1 MKSIPVLYAVIGID
15 TPNGE
20 YLIKY
25 DPVDLGDFRI
35 KTEFTDFENYKK
47 INPKTLSMIINSI
60 NEKYK
65 DTKIYNRLL
74 CSFVSAMNKVV
85 GANVIQLVID
95 KEEYDKE
102 ALVVTEIA
110 CALNTISNEFKHK
123 NKITIG
129 CEEVFA
135 LCEQRVEDL
144 WFRIENTIITWG
156 TDMHW
161 LLRQHG
167 YVVIVDYIPIEGC
180 EQLGLCWRK
189 IRVADTKSN
198 FEMIFVDSTPVRK
211 P

>member
-1 MKSIPVLYAVIGID
+1 MQTVNVKNKKFCTFCG
-15 TPNGE
+15 TPLNFAN
-20 YLIKY
+20 ISTN
-25 DPVDLGDFRI
+25 P
-35 KTEFTDFENYKK
+35 NY
-47 INPKTLSMIINSI
+47 T
-60 NEKYK
+60 YK
-65 DTKIYNRLL
+65 PHCNACV
-74 CSFVSAMNKVV
+74 CSFEVADNR
-85 GANVIQLVID
+85 
-95 KEEYDKE
+95 DKE

-110 CALNTISNEFKHK
+110 CALNAISNEFKHK

-198 FEMIFVDSTPVRK
+198 FEMIFIDSTPVRK

>member
-1 MKSIPVLYAVIGID
+1 MFKLSESK
-15 TPNGE
+15 TPGPYTVNEATGTSVDC
-20 YLIKY
+20 IKQIFPTCKP
-25 DPVDLGDFRI
+25 DD
-35 KTEFTDFENYKK
+35 NH
-47 INPKTLSMIINSI
+47 
-60 NEKYK
+60 
-65 DTKIYNRLL
+65 
-74 CSFVSAMNKVV
+74 
-85 GANVIQLVID
+85 
-95 KEEYDKE
+95 DKE

-110 CALNTISNEFKHK
+110 CALNAISNEFKHK

-156 TDMHW
+156 TDMYW